1 MIAQICGSQ
10 RFHIHSLPNV
20 STGYGKKAF
29 FVIKNNEMHALMLVN
44 LIIMKAMQIISLDVY
59 SSGHVFP
66 NC

>member
-1 MIAQICGSQ
+1 MSVLG
-10 RFHIHSLPNV
+10 
-20 STGYGKKAF
+20 TEKKAF